1 MGENTHLKIVMME
14 IIQIIMDV
22 VINASLV
29 LNIFV
34 LEALFQVLIYVLN
47 VLMELLPMILIRNEL
62 PNVEMV

>member
-47 VLMELLPMILIRNEL
+47 VLMELLPMILIQNE
-62 PNVEMV
+62 